1 MIVWRW
7 SSTQRRS
14 SPTNASAVLWSSS
27 RRCGEDCCRSRRC
40 PFSRCGH
47 ALVPVGGFGSAVW
60 VLRLEAVEC
69 TALLPRQPRR
79 IGAGG
84 GRFRRW
90 RGGVAAVVV
99 ESWGEPERGLVQGS
113 GQLPAGEAGAESG
126 TERVQNLRE
135 QVRIA
140 QDVHRDVVVV
150 EVAGRGRGG
159 GRIPVLDHGHRNGFS
174 MVRVCRITFIPT
186 APARAALRALW
197 ASRRH

>member
-1 MIVWRW
+1 MVDAGAVAFAEFVDVGVEGAGDLVPG
-7 SSTQRRS
+7 Q
-14 SPTNASAVLWSSS
+14 SA
-27 RRCGEDCCRSRRC
+27 GERVFDDRV
-40 PFSRCGH
+40 
-47 ALVPVGGFGSAVW
+47 ALVFDAAAEFSDERECGFVVVQSTMWRGLLSVTAVSLLAVRACSRAGRGFGSAVW

-135 QVRIA
+135 QVGLRRTCIA
-140 QDVHRDVVVV
+140 M
-150 EVAGRGRGG
+150 
-159 GRIPVLDHGHRNGFS
+159 S
-174 MVRVCRITFIPT
+174 
-186 APARAALRALW
+186 W
-197 ASRRH
+197 SSR